1 MRLSSLP
8 SDQCFRVPRTWLST
22 TSAGHRLFVRLA
34 TWKLY
39 LYLFASVWRH
49 FHRNRVVSCS
59 RYIPVFCVVTF
70 FSASRVLL
78 IAAVM
83 ADQLAHKN
91 RTSGP

>member
-1 MRLSSLP
+1 
-8 SDQCFRVPRTWLST
+8 
-22 TSAGHRLFVRLA
+22 
-34 TWKLY
+34 
-39 LYLFASVWRH
+39 
-49 FHRNRVVSCS
+49 
-59 RYIPVFCVVTF
+59 VTF